1 MKKQTFEKGDRVFHY
16 LKGWGEIVHLYTD
29 NWEEVDDN
37 YTVCVVKFDSSKEL
51 LHFTKYL
58 ATKMLSFTEY
68 GFDDRFSQ
76 EKPVNYKEYV
86 GKWGKFWD
94 VTKHSGIQNMV
105 IGHLSVYNENDVD
118 GFPFAC
124 EETGVY
130 YTNFESLTE
139 KQIKILEL

>member
-1 MKKQTFEKGDRVFHY
+1 MEKQIFKVGDKVFDIRF
-16 LKGWGEIVHLYTD
+16 GWGIVKKTLDTSCYNYPIIVFFD
-29 NWEEVDDN
+29 NIGNIITYASDGS
-37 YTVCVVKFDSSKEL
+37 FG
-51 LHFTKYL
+51 
-58 ATKMLSFTEY
+58 AGMPKMLSFTEY
-68 GFDDRFSQ
+68 TLQGFSQ
-76 EKPVNYKEYV
+76 ERPVNYKEYV

-139 KQIKILEL
+139 EQIKVLNLK